1 MSAMVPSP
9 NDRSAAAP
17 RGEVHSL
24 SYSRYAGPRRP
35 RSAVPWVVARYAWRV
50 QLRQRGVKVL
60 LLLGGGVLA
69 ISGAVLGF
77 AWSVPGMT
85 GGGEADPVRAAEA
98 QAIASSLEA
107 QFIPGFLLVLW
118 CGAGAVAADLNAGAF
133 QFHFARPVSAQGYL
147 VGRVLSGAGLAFAL
161 SFATLAVLCAERLA
175 FGSTPLRMALTFAV
189 GAALVTARAT
199 LLGVVA
205 AGLSSLTRRKGLAQA
220 MFAAV
225 VFASSF
231 VTRIVAAA
239 SDKPWVRALGL
250 SGCVDALA
258 AQWRGTAG
266 LHGALAAVPL
276 LACIGWGVA
285 GAALAWW
292 RVSRAEVM
300 RG

>member
-69 ISGAVLGF
+69 ISGAVRGF
-77 AWSVPGMT
+77 AWSVPGMTGGGVADPERAAAWWARTWETWHAARASVPGMT

-205 AGLSSLTRRKGLAQA
+205 AGLSPRCPCSRASAGASPGRR
-220 MFAAV
+220 
-225 VFASSF
+225 
-231 VTRIVAAA
+231 
-239 SDKPWVRALGL
+239 
-250 SGCVDALA
+250 
-258 AQWRGTAG
+258 WRG
-266 LHGALAAVPL
+266 GA
-276 LACIGWGVA
+276 C
-285 GAALAWW
+285 
-292 RVSRAEVM
+292 RAP
-300 RG
+300 R